1 MTGAQSDRLM
11 SGTVPIPYPWEVSV
25 FLRVWNDIQ
34 EEPMQKGK
42 VLFVLLFG
50 VALLLSACAGAVAP
64 ASSGDAAAG
73 GDNPAAASS
82 GDKPTIRLIENT
94 WPASELNVAVAAH
107 ILEKQLGYPVEIIA
121 LDEQAQ
127 WDAIAGDDADA
138 SLEIW
143 PSGHGERIAQYI
155 DEQKVVENGGELGVV
170 GRIAWYTP
178 QYVVD
183 ANPAL
188 ASWEGFKDAAVAGQ
202 FASAETGDKG
212 TFFAGPLGWTQYDQQ
227 IMDQLGLNFQVI
239 NTASEEAL
247 LAQVSSAYARED
259 PILFY
264 FYVPHAV
271 FTQYDLA
278 SVELPECAKEEHEA
292 KVAAGTVDCAYPAD
306 RLIKIL
312 NPKLAEAAPEAYSLL
327 KNFNYTTDDQI
338 EMLGMLAEGKSVEE
352 AAQAWVDAHA
362 DTWQA
367 WLQ

>member
-1 MTGAQSDRLM
+1 
-11 SGTVPIPYPWEVSV
+11 
-25 FLRVWNDIQ
+25 
-34 EEPMQKGK
+34 MQKGR
-42 VLFVLLFG
+42 VLFIVWLVLALF
-50 VALLLSACAGAVAP
+50 LSACTGAVAP
-64 ASSGDAAAG
+64 ASNGDAAAE
-73 GDNPAAASS
+73 GDSQAAVASS

-94 WPASELNVAVAAH
+94 WPASELNVAVAAQ
-107 ILEKQLGYPVEIIA
+107 ILDQQLGYPVEIIA

-127 WDAIAGDDADA
+127 WDALAGDDADA

-155 DEQKVVENGGELGVV
+155 DEQKVVENGGELGVI

-178 QYVVD
+178 KYVVD

-188 ASWEGFKDAAVAGQ
+188 ATWEGFKDPEVASQ
-202 FASAETGDKG
+202 FATAETGDKG

-227 IMDQLGLNFQVI
+227 IMDQRGLNFQVI

-247 LAQVSSAYARED
+247 LAQMSSAYARED

-271 FTQYDLA
+271 FTQYDLV
-278 SVELPECAKEEHEA
+278 SVELPECAKEDHEA
-292 KVAAGTVDCAYPAD
+292 KVAAGAVDCAYPQD
-306 RLIKIL
+306 RLIKIF
-312 NPKLAEAAPEAYSLL
+312 NPKLAEAAPEAYNML

-362 DTWQA
+362 DIWQA

>member
-1 MTGAQSDRLM
+1 MHARRLL
-11 SGTVPIPYPWEVSV
+11 TIFP
-25 FLRVWNDIQ
+25 
-34 EEPMQKGK
+34 
-42 VLFVLLFG
+42 LLM
-50 VALLLSACAGAVAP
+50 ALLLAACAGGTAP
-64 ASSGDAAAG
+64 AAPPAGEAASSGEQAQ
-73 GDNPAAASS
+73 PAAPS

-94 WPASELNVAVAAH
+94 WPASELNVAVAAN
-107 ILEKQLGYPVEIIA
+107 ILEQQLGYPVEIIA

-127 WDAIAGDDADA
+127 WDALAGDDADA
-138 SLEIW
+138 SLEVW

-155 DEQKVVENGGELGVV
+155 DEQQVVESGGELGVI

-178 QYVVD
+178 KYVVD
-183 ANPAL
+183 GNPAL
-188 ASWEGFKDAAVAGQ
+188 ATWEGFTDPAVAGE
-202 FASAETGDKG
+202 FATAETGDKG

-227 IMDQLGLNFQVI
+227 IIDQLGLNFQVI

-247 LAQVSSAYARED
+247 LAQMSSAYARED

-264 FYVPHAV
+264 FYVPHAI
-271 FTQYDLA
+271 FTQYDLV
-278 SVELPECAKEEHEA
+278 SVELPACTQEEHEA
-292 KVAAGTVDCAYPAD
+292 KVAAGNVDCAYPED

-312 NPKLAEAAPEAYSLL
+312 NPKLAAAAPEAYSLL

-338 EMLGMLAEGKSVEE
+338 EMLGMLADGKSVDE

>member
-1 MTGAQSDRLM
+1 MHRKRLLI
-11 SGTVPIPYPWEVSV
+11 VLSV
-25 FLRVWNDIQ
+25 ML
-34 EEPMQKGK
+34 
-42 VLFVLLFG
+42 
-50 VALLLSACAGAVAP
+50 ALLLSACAGAAAP
-64 ASSGDAAAG
+64 AAPAADG
-73 GDNPAAASS
+73 GAAASGGEQAAAAPG

-94 WPASELNVAVAAH
+94 WPASELNVAVAAN
-107 ILEKQLGYPVEIIA
+107 ILENQLGYPVEIIA

-127 WDAIAGDDADA
+127 WDALAGDDADA
-138 SLEIW
+138 SLEVW

-155 DEQKVVENGGELGVV
+155 DEQKVVESGGELGVI

-178 QYVVD
+178 KYVVD
-183 ANPAL
+183 ANPTL
-188 ASWEGFKDAAVAGQ
+188 ATWEGFTDPAVAGE
-202 FASAETGDKG
+202 FATAETGDKG

-227 IMDQLGLNFQVI
+227 IIDQLGLNFQVI

-247 LAQVSSAYARED
+247 LAQMSSAYARED

-264 FYVPHAV
+264 FYVPHAI
-271 FTQYDLA
+271 FTQYDLV
-278 SVELPECAKEEHEA
+278 SVGLPECTVEEHVA
-292 KVAAGTVDCAYPAD
+292 KVAEGTVNCAYPED

-362 DTWQA
+362 DTWQG
-367 WLQ
+367 WVQ

>member
-1 MTGAQSDRLM
+1 
-11 SGTVPIPYPWEVSV
+11 
-25 FLRVWNDIQ
+25 
-34 EEPMQKGK
+34 MQKGR
-42 VLFVLLFG
+42 VLFIVWLVLALF
-50 VALLLSACAGAVAP
+50 LSACTGAVAP
-64 ASSGDAAAG
+64 ASNGDAAAE
-73 GDNPAAASS
+73 GDSQAAVASS

-94 WPASELNVAVAAH
+94 WPASELNVAVAAQ
-107 ILEKQLGYPVEIIA
+107 ILDQQLGYPVEIIA

-127 WDAIAGDDADA
+127 WDALAGDDADA

-178 QYVVD
+178 KYVVD

-188 ASWEGFKDAAVAGQ
+188 ATWEGFKDPEVASQ
-202 FASAETGDKG
+202 FATAETGDKG

-227 IMDQLGLNFQVI
+227 IMDQRGLNFQVI

-247 LAQVSSAYARED
+247 LAQMSSAYARED

-271 FTQYDLA
+271 FTQYDLV
-278 SVELPECAKEEHEA
+278 SVELPECAKEDHEA
-292 KVAAGTVDCAYPAD
+292 KVAAGAVDCAYPQD
-306 RLIKIL
+306 RLIKIF
-312 NPKLAEAAPEAYSLL
+312 NPKLAEAAPEAYNML

-362 DTWQA
+362 DIWQA